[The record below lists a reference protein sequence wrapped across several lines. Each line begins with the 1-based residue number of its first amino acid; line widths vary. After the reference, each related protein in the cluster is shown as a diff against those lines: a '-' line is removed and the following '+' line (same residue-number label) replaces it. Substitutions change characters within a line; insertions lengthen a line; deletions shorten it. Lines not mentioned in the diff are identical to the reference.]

1 MRTKVTATASTS
13 RVVAYAAC
21 AGLVL
26 GSFGPWEA
34 SLSGSHAGI
43 DGGGIYTLLIA
54 ILAALLLIPKRP
66 WPAVC
71 VALGLIC
78 SVLTIANVVDIASS
92 TREPVGLQPLS
103 VEVDWGLWIAL
114 LSALALTGATEIFAK
129 EVTGQPMQ
137 PWPLRG
143 DLGSRIRANPAIF
156 GLLLL
161 LGIGLVLRVWLT
173 LAWSPAFTGYSDSGI
188 YFQGAFESVW
198 SDPIRMV
205 GYSMFLNAIHA
216 IVPHL
221 VAVVIVQHTMGLG
234 AAALFYFAVRRC
246 GGPRWLG
253 LMPAAVVTL
262 GGDELLLEHAALS
275 DAWFI
280 FLIAATL
287 YTTVR
292 AAEDRTWWAAVAGL
306 CAGLAVWDR
315 TVGLGLVAIVCV
327 WLVFNSGRPTR
338 QTLAVGALSLV
349 VALAT
354 VGLYAGWRSAETN
367 LPGTLSSNNAWNLY
381 SRVAP
386 WADCSKFTPP
396 PETEGLCQAM
406 PPSQRGYHSGE
417 EYIYSGESPAQRLY
431 GPPYQVSTVPHAM
444 EHLQAWSEAALRAQ
458 PLDYLNAVWL
468 DTRRLFSPNAPSYG
482 DLTADAFVAYVLY
495 GVGRTGT
502 NEFVEYWQSKLYPHD
517 SSPHH
522 GNVEPFRVW
531 EAITRIVN
539 FWMALLLALC
549 LVGPFFLSGRARA
562 GMILFGATALMLLFF
577 PIVSK
582 GYDYRFTIPAFAPLA
597 AAGALAAWGIAGA
610 IKTYSQKRHANTPR
624 AVMTERPKQ
633 APKTVI

>member
-1 MRTKVTATASTS
+1 MRRTTTAALTT
-13 RVVAYAAC
+13 RFVAYAAC
-21 AGLVL
+21 TGLVL
-26 GSFGPWEA
+26 GSLGPWEA
-34 SLSGSHAGI
+34 SASGSHLGI
-43 DGGGIYTLLIA
+43 DGGGIYTFLIA
-54 ILAALLLIPKRP
+54 VLAALLLIPQRP

-71 VALGLIC
+71 VALGLTC
-78 SVLTIANVVDIASS
+78 SVITIANVVDIASS
-92 TREPVGLQPLS
+92 TREPVGLQPVS
-103 VEVDWGLWIAL
+103 VEVDWGLWVAL
-114 LSALALTGATEIFAK
+114 SSALVLTGASGVFAR
-129 EVTGQPMQ
+129 EVAG
-137 PWPLRG
+137 WPGRPGALQG
-143 DLGSRIRANPAIF
+143 DLGRRIRANPAIF

-161 LGIGLVLRVWLT
+161 LAVGLVLRVWMT

-198 SDPIRMV
+198 ADPIRMA

-221 VAVVIVQHTMGLG
+221 VAVIIVQHAMGLG

-246 GGPRWLG
+246 GGLRWLG
-253 LMPAAVVTL
+253 LVPAALVAL

-275 DAWFI
+275 DALFV
-280 FLIAATL
+280 FLVAATL
-287 YTTVR
+287 YATVR

-315 TVGLGLVAIVCV
+315 TVGLGLVAIVCL
-327 WLVFNSGRPTR
+327 WLVFHSGRPTR
-338 QTLAVGALSLV
+338 QTLAVGALSLI

-354 VGLYAGWRSAETN
+354 VGLYAGWRSAATD
-367 LPGTLSSNNAWNLY
+367 LPGTLTSNNAWNLY

-431 GPPYQVSTVPHAM
+431 GPPYLVSTVPHAM
-444 EHLQAWSEAALRAQ
+444 ERLQEWSEAALRAQ

-468 DTRRLFSPNAPSYG
+468 DMRRLFSPNAPSYG
-482 DLTADAFVAYVLY
+482 DLTADALVAYMLY

-531 EAITRIVN
+531 EAMTRIVN

-549 LVGPFFLSGRARA
+549 LVGPWVLAGRARA

-597 AAGALAAWGIAGA
+597 AAGALSAWGVLVTIRTH
-610 IKTYSQKRHANTPR
+610 IQKRSSRSAKVVT
-624 AVMTERPKQ
+624 TELPKQ
-633 APKTVI
+633 APETAM